1 MIKNIEIIKYNNGFL
16 EKTFDNVA
24 EESKINIIGEK
35 NPIITDE
42 LNEKRDEIYL
52 KYVEWKYG
60 KDN

>member
-1 MIKNIEIIKYNNGFL
+1 METG
-16 EKTFDNVA
+16 D
-24 EESKINIIGEK
+24 ESKINIIGK
-35 NPIITDE
+35 KKPIITEE

>member
-1 MIKNIEIIKYNNGFL
+1 METG
-16 EKTFDNVA
+16 D
-24 EESKINIIGEK
+24 ESKINKKKKK